1 MTGNNSK
8 PPRIRSKGLSCQRCR
23 VRKVRCDGG
32 SPCGGCVKESTQ
44 CIRVTFDRRKERILH
59 EYVDELQNRIDH
71 LEGII
76 GKVRG
81 LVSIDGSNDKIVDSD
96 SSKVQDDYDRNEDD
110 RYNMNTNMNHSSTSG
125 VYGPTSIF
133 ESSSIQ
139 LSNRD
144 NEIKRLNYDPSILNC
159 IKLFFIWQYPDH
171 NMFIYREAFLLD
183 FFNPKPGCIYCSLE
197 LIYAICAMGLSMS
210 YDLSIKSKSRAYY
223 QQARSLLLSK
233 LDQTSI
239 ASMQALLCLSFY
251 DISHGNNSSG
261 WMLSGIA
268 IRMGYDLGF
277 QLNPNSWYI
286 NESITPL
293 DCSIRSRIY
302 WGFYAADHFISLLMG
317 RPSSLKVSTSS
328 IPETDELPDLEWIA
342 DYAYISPGVDKR
354 EIVYISA
361 PLNSI
366 IKLIQISESMIND
379 IFGCITD
386 KQEISKFILN
396 SNKLEFF
403 NSQIQNWKRDL
414 PSDLKWNRRD
424 LLQNADN
431 PTTMSIRYYYYI
443 VLLCLNRPFIEI
455 MKNQSSISPMKICQD
470 VIDDLLISIE
480 RFKQIHGL
488 QKATIY
494 IVYCCI
500 LSISVLMLTNGDRQ
514 VIDQILGYL
523 KECSSTWKL
532 AEKSYK
538 MIKLRLDHQQAP
550 QPEPVLTQSS
560 SIHPNIMVND
570 IFEENLDYFAG
581 PPMMMTAE
589 LFNDDWEVLFP
600 DYHEK
605 RNKED

>member
-1 MTGNNSK
+1 MQTKIENLK
-8 PPRIRSKGLSCQRCR
+8 
-23 VRKVRCDGG
+23 
-32 SPCGGCVKESTQ
+32 
-44 CIRVTFDRRKERILH
+44 
-59 EYVDELQNRIDH
+59 
-71 LEGII
+71 GII
-76 GKVRG
+76 DKIRG
-81 LVSIDGSNDKIVDSD
+81 LVNVDINSD
-96 SSKVQDDYDRNEDD
+96 SFPQGTSPDNLGDQTFQIEKTDTRN
-110 RYNMNTNMNHSSTSG
+110 HFSTVNQTSSG

-139 LSNRD
+139 LLNRD
-144 NEIKRLNYDPSILNC
+144 NEIKQLNYNPVILNC

-183 FFNPKPGCIYCSLE
+183 FFNPKPGCIYCSIE
-197 LIYAICAMGLSMS
+197 LVYAICALGSSMS
-210 YDLSIKSKSRAYY
+210 HDLSIKSKSRHFY
-223 QQARSLLLSK
+223 QQSKSLLFNK

-251 DISHGNNSSG
+251 DISHGYNSSG

-277 QLNPNSWYI
+277 QLNPNSWYM

-302 WGFYAADHFISLLMG
+302 WGFYMADHFISLLMG
-317 RPSSLKVSTSS
+317 RPSSLKVSNTS
-328 IPETDELPDLEWIA
+328 IPETEDLPDLEWISE
-342 DYAYISPGVDKR
+342 YAYISPGVDKR

-366 IKLIQISESMIND
+366 IKLIQISESMINE
-379 IFGCITD
+379 IFTSITD
-386 KQEISKFILN
+386 KQEIVKVILK
-396 SNKLEFF
+396 SNKLEYY
-403 NSQIQNWKRDL
+403 NLQIQNWKLEL
-414 PSDLKWNRRD
+414 PDDLKWD
-424 LLQNADN
+424 HQTLLETADN

-455 MKNQSSISPMKICQD
+455 MKNQSTISPLKICQE

-500 LSISVLMLTNGDRQ
+500 LSISVLMLTNGDRN
-514 VIDQILGYL
+514 VIMKILQYL
-523 KECSSTWKL
+523 KQCSSTWKL

-538 MIKLRLDHQQAP
+538 MIMLRLDHQQVPP
-550 QPEPVLTQSS
+550 QELTLNTTSAEQ
-560 SIHPNIMVND
+560 PNHIMND
-570 IFEENLDYFAG
+570 ILEENLDYFAG

-589 LFNDDWEVLFP
+589 LLNDDWEVLFP
-600 DYHEK
+600 DYNEK
-605 RNKED
+605 RNRDD